1 MPGAYIEALVALLA
15 ICDGVAGSERARW
28 ILIPPV
34 IFLAWGLF
42 AWFCIWRGTDPDE
55 RASLSGL
62 LGLCVAT
69 GGLIFLVPEGIS
81 GNGDYLTRFW
91 ISLLVTGGIGVAWP
105 FVSRKLA
112 FWRSIGVAIA
122 GDVLVPGGLI
132 LLLFWALGLSGS
144 CLD

>member
-1 MPGAYIEALVALLA
+1 MPGAYIEPLAALLA

-28 ILIPPV
+28 IVIPPV
-34 IFLAWGLF
+34 IFFAWGLIV
-42 AWFCIWRGTDPDE
+42 WFCIWRGTDPDE
-55 RASLSGL
+55 RASLLAL
-62 LGLCVAT
+62 LGFCVAT

-91 ISLLVTGGIGVAWP
+91 ISLLVAGGIGLAWP
-105 FVSRKLA
+105 LVTRKPSL
-112 FWRSIGVAIA
+112 WRSIGVAIA

-132 LLLFWALGLSGS
+132 LLFFWALGLSGS